1 MIVAILL
8 ALTVMVLVIAK
19 LNARARATREAWSA
33 ATKDLGLAIS
43 PGAATGIA
51 GGALTIHGESGSH
64 TMYVF
69 AGLPWDMAFGGTTS
83 LGGSVT
89 RDFVTIGDPDFDA
102 RVKIRGGVEDV
113 VALLDA
119 STRKALVEIVARGG
133 AAGWGKLSLRSFG
146 LERDP
151 DRLVETARS
160 VMALG
165 DHLSQQA
172 RKKLLL
178 ANVLGDPVAAVRARN
193 ISVLAEKFRDS
204 DEAKRAAGTALR
216 DSDPAVRVL
225 AADLERGD
233 RSKRVLSG
241 IVVDARIDA
250 QLRAT
255 AFERLVAIFG
265 YASGKGLTAQALEQ
279 PEAALRRVAAVAA
292 GEAQDTAQLERL
304 CELAREEQPALSEAV
319 AVALGRLGDPRAEP
333 ALIALLARTEDG
345 VRIAAA
351 RALGLI
357 GTVRAVEP
365 LLPFTKGLLHGD
377 LHAAARDAVRRIQ
390 ERLGDPEAGRLSVV
404 ADSPAGAVSV
414 ADDPGKLSI
423 VKE

>member
-1 MIVAILL
+1 MIVATLL

-19 LNARARATREAWSA
+19 SNARARATREAWSA
-33 ATKDLGLAIS
+33 AAKELGLWIS
-43 PGAATGIA
+43 PGAATRIA
-51 GGALTIHGESGSH
+51 GGALTIYGESGSN

-69 AGLPWDMAFGGTTS
+69 AGLPWDMAFGGTIA
-83 LGGSVT
+83 LGSVS
-89 RDFVTIGDPDFDA
+89 RDFVAIGDPDFDA

-119 STRKALVEIVARGG
+119 STRKALVEVVARGG
-133 AAGWGKLSLRSFG
+133 GAGWGKLSLRSFG

-165 DHLSQQA
+165 NHLSQQA

-193 ISVLAEKFRDS
+193 LSVLAEKFRDS
-204 DEAKRAAGTALR
+204 DEAKRAAGTALG

-250 QLRAT
+250 QQRAA

-265 YASGKGLTAQALEQ
+265 YAGGKGLAAQALEQ

-304 CELAREEQPALSEAV
+304 CELAREEQPALGEAI
-319 AVALGRLGDPRAEP
+319 AVALGRLGDPRA
-333 ALIALLARTEDG
+333 
-345 VRIAAA
+345 
-351 RALGLI
+351 
-357 GTVRAVEP
+357 
-365 LLPFTKGLLHGD
+365 
-377 LHAAARDAVRRIQ
+377 
-390 ERLGDPEAGRLSVV
+390 
-404 ADSPAGAVSV
+404 
-414 ADDPGKLSI
+414 
-423 VKE
+423 